1 MSFFGVPF
9 FGAGLFM
16 LLISLRVVP
25 VSNASE
31 LPWWAWL
38 ILAGM
43 GVIFTGV
50 GGVLVFGREWITVDN
65 RQMRVWISKGLLIP
79 LRSSYYEL
87 HDFNSVSISFV
98 AGDSDTS
105 DSYPVALESAKGL
118 PDLVLLNVVTYGEAR
133 KQALLIGDF
142 VGYPVRDC
150 TTDNAQELQEQV
162 QELQE
167 QVQAPQAITRPQMP
181 AGGRIELIE
190 NENELI
196 VNTRVSKSRM
206 ASSLMACIPLIFF
219 LIFSYR
225 FIGILFSRGTPW
237 IVRAFF
243 LTFFGVFFIL
253 IPFIGFLKSLL
264 RRGNPT
270 QSLRISNIGMELH
283 ASQSNEKLQLSWK
296 ELFGVDYSS
305 LDIRLQKGHPA
316 QIDPAKI
323 PNWVIK
329 LAILSG
335 SKGLVIK
342 AADGFHYFGRGLN
355 PEEISFLHAVL
366 NEAMIRFRP

>member
-1 MSFFGVPF
+1 MINDRS
-9 FGAGLFM
+9 GLD
-16 LLISLRVVP
+16 I
-25 VSNASE
+25 
-31 LPWWAWL
+31 
-38 ILAGM
+38 
-43 GVIFTGV
+43 
-50 GGVLVFGREWITVDN
+50 
-65 RQMRVWISKGLLIP
+65 QGLTEFP

-162 QELQE
+162 Q
-167 QVQAPQAITRPQMP
+167 APQAITRPQMP

-243 LTFFGVFFIL
+243 LTFF
-253 IPFIGFLKSLL
+253 
-264 RRGNPT
+264 
-270 QSLRISNIGMELH
+270 
-283 ASQSNEKLQLSWK
+283 WC
-296 ELFGVDYSS
+296 
-305 LDIRLQKGHPA
+305 
-316 QIDPAKI
+316 
-323 PNWVIK
+323 
-329 LAILSG
+329 
-335 SKGLVIK
+335 
-342 AADGFHYFGRGLN
+342 
-355 PEEISFLHAVL
+355 FLHSNSIYRIPKEFTQAWQSHAKLKNKQYRHGTACIPKQRETAVVL
-366 NEAMIRFRP
+366 E